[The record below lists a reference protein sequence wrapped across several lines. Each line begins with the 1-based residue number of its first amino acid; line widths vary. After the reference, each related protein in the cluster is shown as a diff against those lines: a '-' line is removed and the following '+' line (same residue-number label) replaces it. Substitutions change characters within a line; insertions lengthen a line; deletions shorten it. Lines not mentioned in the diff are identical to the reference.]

1 MNIDQ
6 SKKVKNL
13 LDILSGGEVK
23 RYHTM
28 KTIGEQTV
36 ANHSWGVA
44 VILNWLKPDI
54 SKAALLK
61 ALSHD
66 VAEKRTGDMPAPTK
80 WNNKDLAYELH
91 VVEKEIEKE
100 LGVDYELTEEE
111 QEYFKQSDLF
121 ELLLYCV
128 NQRSL
133 GNTNVNVVFSNGVE
147 KLVDMN
153 LNKRGK
159 ALLGYLVKIYGA
171 TE

>member
-1 MNIDQ
+1 M
-6 SKKVKNL
+6 
-13 LDILSGGEVK
+13 
-23 RYHTM
+23 
-28 KTIGEQTV
+28 
-36 ANHSWGVA
+36 
-44 VILNWLKPDI
+44 WLK
-54 SKAALLK
+54 K
-61 ALSHD
+61 
-66 VAEKRTGDMPAPTK
+66 
-80 WNNKDLAYELH
+80 ELCELRR
-91 VVEKEIEKE
+91 VEKEIEEE
-100 LGVDYELTEEE
+100 LGVDYDLDAEE

-159 ALLGYLVKIYGA
+159 SLLGYLVKSYGA

>member
-13 LDILSGGEVK
+13 INILSGGEVK

-80 WNNKDLAYELH
+80 WYNEDLALELRK
-91 VVEKEIEKE
+91 VEKDIEEE
-100 LGVDYELTEEE
+100 LGVNYELDAEEH
-111 QEYFKQSDLF
+111 EYFKQSDLF

-153 LNKRGK
+153 LNKKGK
-159 ALLGYLVKIYGA
+159 ALLGYLVKSYGA

>member
-1 MNIDQ
+1 MNTDR
-6 SKKVKNL
+6 SKDVVNML
-13 LDILSGGEVK
+13 NVLSGGEVK

-36 ANHSWGVA
+36 AEHSWGVA
-44 VILNWLKPDI
+44 TILNWLKPDI
-54 SKAALLK
+54 SKIALLK
-61 ALSHD
+61 ALTHD

-80 WNNKDLAYELH
+80 WNNPELARELSI
-91 VVEKEIEKE
+91 VEKGIEKE
-100 LGVDYELTEEE
+100 LGVDYDVSPEEKE
-111 QEYFKQSDLF
+111 FFKQSDLF

-147 KLVDMN
+147 KLVDMQ
-153 LNKRGK
+153 LNDRGK
-159 ALLGYLVKIYGA
+159 ALLAHLVKSYGA

>member
-1 MNIDQ
+1 MSIDQ

-13 LDILSGGEVK
+13 IDILSGGEVK

-54 SKAALLK
+54 SKVALLK

-80 WNNKDLAYELH
+80 WNNKDLACELRR
-91 VVEKEIEKE
+91 VEKEIEEE
-100 LGVDYELTEEE
+100 LGVDYDLDAEE

-159 ALLGYLVKIYGA
+159 SLLGYLVKSYGA

>member
-80 WNNKDLAYELH
+80 WNNEDLAYELRR
-91 VVEKEIEKE
+91 VEKEIEEE
-100 LGVDYELTEEE
+100 LGVDYDLDAEE

-153 LNKRGK
+153 LNKKGK
-159 ALLGYLVKIYGA
+159 ALLGYLVKSYGA

>member
-80 WNNKDLAYELH
+80 WYNEDLAYELRK
-91 VVEKEIEKE
+91 VEKDIEEE
-100 LGVDYELTEEE
+100 LGVDYDLDAEE

-153 LNKRGK
+153 LNKKGK
-159 ALLGYLVKIYGA
+159 ALLGYLVKSYGA